1 MTKMN
6 AAGVAVALGLAMAL
20 PAPFEAAAKSGGG
33 AGIGAR
39 SFHSGRPA
47 ISHRAFSHRPFS
59 HRPFAQRHRA
69 FRQFPWWGGGFVD
82 APYFTPAS
90 VGDAPNVVF
99 VSPPAPPRALT
110 CQRSRDTVNVQSE
123 DGGTREIRITRC

>member
-1 MTKMN
+1 MKKMN
-6 AAGVAVALGLAMAL
+6 VAGVAVALGFLLTL
-20 PAPFEAAAKSGGG
+20 PAPFEAAAKSAG
-33 AGIGAR
+33 AAFGSR
-39 SFHSGRPA
+39 SFHSGRPL
-47 ISHRAFSHRPFS
+47 FS

-69 FRQFPWWGGGFVD
+69 SRQSPWWGGGFAD
-82 APYFTPAS
+82 APYVTPAS
-90 VGDAPNVVF
+90 AGDAPQVVF